1 MTKKILIAILALAL
15 ADSAG
20 ASPTVSGDGACG
32 IRAVD
37 NESFVTC
44 EGDRA
49 PEPVAAD
56 EVASAPIPADLPVAA
71 PEDSVETILLR

>member
-1 MTKKILIAILALAL
+1 MKKRVLVATLALAL
-15 ADSAG
+15 ANTAG
-20 ASPTVSGDGACG
+20 AVPTVSGDGACG
-32 IRAVD
+32 IHAVD

-56 EVASAPIPADLPVAA
+56 EVASAPIPADPPVAA
-71 PEDSVETILLR
+71 LED